1 MHAVLRLPV
10 QKWFAGHCTHVP
22 ASRYQPGSQIHW
34 SLVLPVAARVALG
47 WHAVQEERPVSVW
60 NVFAGQSWQSLLVEL
75 PTTVEKDPASQGVQA
90 PP

>member
-1 MHAVLRLPV
+1 
-10 QKWFAGHCTHVP
+10 
-22 ASRYQPGSQIHW
+22 
-34 SLVLPVAARVALG
+34 VALG